1 MNQENRIFRLW
12 SRLRAYYR
20 SRSTLWWLM
29 VFSLYMLYRVLR
41 LTIFSD
47 FANEEWNRIHD
58 APPPTRE
65 QMRKMLDLKH

>member
-1 MNQENRIFRLW
+1 
-12 SRLRAYYR
+12 
-20 SRSTLWWLM
+20 M